1 MLVQR
6 INKSCVGEEIR
17 SRLAQL
23 KSKSYKTSFLLT
35 LYVVATDFVF
45 NSVPFTLLT
54 VIAIGVAI
62 ICKQVPKQKMQ
73 HYYIAVL
80 SLGMALLIPS
90 STVLAQNAPGQNQNQ
105 AGGGIFGNLPQI
117 FSNAAGANG
126 GGTITKIFAV
136 IGAVLACITI
146 FTFFQGITR
155 MRDGSEVGTAMG
167 PFLWCLAFA
176 AGCPLIILLFTGGG
190 TGI

>member
-1 MLVQR
+1 MLVQKR
-6 INKSCVGEEIR
+6 NKSQLGQEIR

-23 KSKSYKTSFLLT
+23 NSKSYKTSFLLT

-54 VIAIGVAI
+54 AIAFGTAI
-62 ICKQVPKQKMQ
+62 ACKQVPKQKMQ
-73 HYYIAVL
+73 HYYLAIL
-80 SLGMALLIPS
+80 SLGTAFLLPS
-90 STVLAQNAPGQNQNQ
+90 SSVLAQNAGGGGGGG
-105 AGGGIFGNLPQI
+105 GGGIFGNLPQI

-136 IGAVLACITI
+136 IGAALACFAI
-146 FTFFQGITR
+146 FSFFQGINR
-155 MRDGSEVGTAMG
+155 IRDGSEFGTAMG

-190 TGI
+190 TGV